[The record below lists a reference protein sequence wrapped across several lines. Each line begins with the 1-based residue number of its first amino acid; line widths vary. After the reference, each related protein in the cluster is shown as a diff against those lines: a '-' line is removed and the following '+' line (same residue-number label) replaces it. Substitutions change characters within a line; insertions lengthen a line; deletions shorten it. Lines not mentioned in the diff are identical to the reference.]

1 MRIGSAHHVGYDCW
15 HKVVTYRKSGTKRAE
30 FHGDS
35 MLLNGSNS
43 LGYMRA
49 GLAFYEWL
57 NGEFNNECRHL
68 TPSVDAGL
76 RPTMSR
82 WRTTNKLLL
91 HATYMAP
98 QKN

>member
-15 HKVVTYRKSGTKRAE
+15 HEVVIYCESGTKRAE

-35 MLLNGSNS
+35 MLLNGSNG

-57 NGEFNNECRHL
+57 DGEFNNECRHL
-68 TPSVDAGL
+68 TPA
-76 RPTMSR
+76 
-82 WRTTNKLLL
+82 
-91 HATYMAP
+91 
-98 QKN
+98 

>member
-1 MRIGSAHHVGYDCW
+1 MRIGSAHHVGDDCW

-68 TPSVDAGL
+68 TPA
-76 RPTMSR
+76 
-82 WRTTNKLLL
+82 
-91 HATYMAP
+91 
-98 QKN
+98 